1 MMSDERERILR
12 MVREGKITAEEGDE
26 LLAALEEGGENDA
39 EVPREEKADIRPPTP
54 TQPEPPLKFEIPPS
68 RSVGVMIAGFVLILL
83 SLAWLSREPTFLF
96 PPHRWVTI
104 VQPFRMNAGYIFGGF
119 PLYSSFYSILTFL
132 IVIPAVG
139 VLFFKEWA
147 RKFLLILLVIHALLA
162 LSIFMLEGIRY
173 IGFGIPHFT
182 FKGIF
187 SSRSI
192 LLWILTDVFF
202 IWYFCRAKIR
212 PQFS

>member
-1 MMSDERERILR
+1 MMSDERERIVR

-26 LLAALEEGGENDA
+26 LLAALEEGNGKDTEI
-39 EVPREEKADIRPPTP
+39 PREERADVRPPTP
-54 TQPEPPLKFEIPPS
+54 KQSEPPLKSEIPPS

-83 SLAWLSREPTFLF
+83 CLAWLSRESSFLF
-96 PPHRWVTI
+96 PPHRWITI
-104 VQPFRMNAGYIFGGF
+104 VQPIRVNAGYLFGGF
-119 PLYSSFYSILTFL
+119 SLYSPFYSILTFL
-132 IVIPAVG
+132 ILIPAVG

-147 RKFLLILLVIHALLA
+147 RKFLLVLLVIHVLLA

-173 IGFGIPHFT
+173 FGFGMPHFA

-192 LLWILTDVFF
+192 FLWIFTDVLF
-202 IWYFCRAKIR
+202 IWYFSRAKIR